1 MQKTTAPHHSDSVP
15 SARHLM
21 GPTACSW
28 RIVFP
33 KFTVEFTSA
42 CILIFGLTFGAP
54 QFALAEF
61 TLEDL
66 INEKIAVVEIIKA
79 KVTLEK
85 LIEDFQKRPGL
96 SKSEITSFFKDKKN
110 RRKIKELEAQEKELI
125 RELKRKSTRAKNKCF
140 YGSPED
146 AEDAT
151 LKQLT
156 DYAIILE
163 HASLLFSAGKITES
177 TYQKSNEVIED
188 LKYLHLNN
196 KKITEEYSQSSLS
209 ETYGT
214 RTAVHPEGKD
224 VEFQLKAG
232 ILFDILK
239 KAYLFASSNQLLSE
253 FFSDGLSKV
262 NGCLEARLS
271 TLAKWHEDREVYFD
285 SLSKLSEEDQKKR
298 LPDTGKVLIEK
309 LIEGN
314 YSDYYDLAEN
324 RTTREKTIR
333 KIHEYFKD
341 KTDISGNTISYQ
353 LVKDT
358 FKGAFLLSSSPT
370 ESPHRSPHATPRR
383 SSPTRAP
390 KNEVNTTYW
399 LKDPLAQ
406 TVNLPVF
413 EKINTPSSVAR
424 TLTD

>member
-239 KAYLFASSNQLLSE
+239 KAYLFS
-253 FFSDGLSKV
+253 
-262 NGCLEARLS
+262 
-271 TLAKWHEDREVYFD
+271 FD
-285 SLSKLSEEDQKKR
+285 NS
-298 LPDTGKVLIEK
+298 
-309 LIEGN
+309 
-314 YSDYYDLAEN
+314 
-324 RTTREKTIR
+324 
-333 KIHEYFKD
+333 
-341 KTDISGNTISYQ
+341 
-353 LVKDT
+353 
-358 FKGAFLLSSSPT
+358 
-370 ESPHRSPHATPRR
+370 
-383 SSPTRAP
+383 
-390 KNEVNTTYW
+390 
-399 LKDPLAQ
+399 LAQ
-406 TVNLPVF
+406 
-413 EKINTPSSVAR
+413 
-424 TLTD
+424 